1 MMNFDAFF
9 RCCVAVLVL
18 FVERIEMYISKAEEI
33 ENAVKSDGS
42 YGVPAGLVSSF
53 PITKKETDNWCIVP
67 DLILSEYGKRMLA
80 NTVRELESERDMVKD
95 MLGS

>member
-33 ENAVKSDGS
+33 ENAVKSDGRDGLLRVGFYFRFGVESDAQTCQIEHWQIVGTIS
-42 YGVPAGLVSSF
+42 YG
-53 PITKKETDNWCIVP
+53 DN
-67 DLILSEYGKRMLA
+67 LL
-80 NTVRELESERDMVKD
+80 
-95 MLGS
+95 